1 MAGPAV
7 SVPEP
12 IGGLFWPPGNPESCT
27 DAGSSMRGMADACGQ
42 ITSWTTSA
50 HPAWEGEAGT
60 AYVYE
65 AAKVGQDYSAA
76 ATALTAGSAALQVY
90 GQELAELQRRAR
102 TLQAEAEEFERA
114 RERLIEEIG
123 VVVATGLPPTA
134 PVWQELER
142 SASRLDEQR
151 TEIVGR
157 NSRIKHDTDQ
167 SEQDA
172 ARALNKTGG
181 LTPAARQ
188 LRTDPPPAPPSSSGG
203 DHWWDNIDPEALL
216 DVLKDTGW
224 TALGTLGM
232 GAGVVGLLGDGAG
245 EAFSLGFGTPVAVPV
260 GAGLVGLIG
269 ASGMLTE
276 QSLQKLIK
284 DAGRLYSDDGSAP
297 TTEPPTSG
305 ANGPGEWKPA
315 GEGKGRDAPRE
326 YQERVT
332 GHSYEW
338 AYKVPGPDGKLVK
351 FDGFDDDQ
359 NALIDAKGAQYDHLL
374 RIKKVG
380 QSVADELIGQARRQT
395 QAAGSTRIIWYVK
408 EEGAANQM
416 ARLLAKEGYNNID
429 VEWRP

>member
-12 IGGLFWPPGNPESCT
+12 IGGLFWPPGNPESCM

-50 HPAWEGEAGT
+50 HPEWEGEAGT

-65 AAKVGQDYSAA
+65 AAKVGRDYSAA

-123 VVVATGLPPTA
+123 MVMATGLPPTA
-134 PVWQELER
+134 PVWQELAR

-151 TEIVGR
+151 AEIVSR
-157 NSRIKHDTDQ
+157 NSRIKSDTDT

-188 LRTDPPPAPPSSSGG
+188 LRTDPPPAPPSSSGD
-203 DHWWDNIDPEALL
+203 DHWWDHIDPEALL

-224 TALGTLGM
+224 TALGALGM
-232 GAGVVGLLGDGAG
+232 AAGVVGLLGDGAG
-245 EAFSLGFGTPVAVPV
+245 EAFSFTAATPVAVPV

-276 QSLQKLIK
+276 KSLQKLIK

-305 ANGPGEWKPA
+305 VNGPGEWKPA
-315 GEGKGRDAPRE
+315 GEGKGRHAPRE

-351 FDGFDDDQ
+351 FDDFDDDQ

-374 RIKKVG
+374 RTKKVG
-380 QSVADELIGQARRQT
+380 RFVADKLLRQANLQT
-395 QAAGSTRIIWYVK
+395 QAARGTRIIWYVK
-408 EEGAANQM
+408 EEGAASQM
-416 ARLLAKEGYNNID
+416 ARILTKEDYNNID